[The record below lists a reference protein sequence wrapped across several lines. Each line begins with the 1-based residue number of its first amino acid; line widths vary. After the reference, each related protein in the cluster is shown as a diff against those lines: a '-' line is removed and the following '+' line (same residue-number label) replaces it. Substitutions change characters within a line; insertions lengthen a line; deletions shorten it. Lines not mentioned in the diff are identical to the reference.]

1 MIKVILLKDAVA
13 DRGIAYVKA
22 VVESNG
28 FQIELGVGHIK
39 KDKATVAPA
48 GTTVMELPDL
58 YAERIKVVTES
69 FTPSD
74 SDEVKQMTYLK
85 IA

>member
-13 DRGIAYVKA
+13 SRGIAFAKA
-22 VVESNG
+22 VVEQNG
-28 FQIELGVGHIK
+28 FNIELGVGHIK
-39 KDKATVAPA
+39 KSKDTVAAA
-48 GTTVMELPDL
+48 GTVVMELPDT
-58 YAERIKVVTES
+58 YVERIKVVTES